1 MTIQERIKEAEEI
14 TNTSPS
20 DAQKDKGNYKKGK
33 VKIEGLQITIENP
46 KGSTR
51 SGVGRDGKSWEIKM
65 PYTYG
70 YFNNTLGKDGD
81 QFDVYLGD
89 HFEEFDVYIIDQVHG
104 DTKAFDEHKIMFGF
118 KDEKSAKEAYLKCYE
133 DDWDGFGSI
142 TKISLNKFKIWLKDS
157 SINKY
162 PANKLN
168 ITSRMD
174 IVNKDLGDRISL
186 IRLFGEVEAEKTLE
200 NLKQQAGDIESFDK
214 LIVEI
219 ASPGGS
225 VSEGLEIM
233 VWLDS
238 LSSIGKQ
245 IITVVVANAYSI
257 ASLIMLTSN
266 IKLISKHGKVMVHNP
281 MVPELK
287 YVNANDLE
295 KHISELRDLE
305 SYMYE
310 LYEMFTGLET
320 AEIKELMDNETY
332 LSPQEAVDFGFA
344 DMVVD
349 IKPKSFEMT
358 TNKLKET
365 NMSKTINSL
374 KKVIAMVN
382 NSKYV
387 NQTYTD
393 KDGGEIEIFQGDA
406 STYKVGDRTS
416 MEKGQVTLSDGAKVT
431 IEDFLITEIDRSVE
445 KGGSEEAQFNQG
457 AAPEAADGEEDLPTD
472 TPATDP
478 SKVIEKTEQTVTTKE
493 VQNAEIKEI
502 HAWEVSVVQDT
513 FEIGTKVEYKPYSEG
528 DEPTSVGA
536 GEYQLEDGRKILTDT
551 DGIVRFIKPAEG
563 GEAPDAE
570 AKAKEESEAKAKE
583 DAEAKE
589 KEMKAEKLESKE
601 LEAKLEE
608 LENKNKELEAKLGE
622 IENNLKTDAK
632 EVEAKLDEVNKFQE
646 VAAKAID
653 TVASSIQSN
662 FSPEASATAGKLIKG
677 SIFQQLKAKRGLK

>member
-1 MTIQERIKEAEEI
+1 MTLEEKIKEAEKI
-14 TNTSPS
+14 TNTNPTE
-20 DAQKDKGNYKKGK
+20 AQKQKGNYKKGK
-33 VKIEGLQITIENP
+33 VKIKGLQITIENP
-46 KGSTR
+46 VGSTR
-51 SGVGRDGKSWEIKM
+51 SGVDSDGNSWKITM
-65 PYTYG
+65 PFTYG
-70 YFNNTLGKDGD
+70 YFNKTLGKDGE
-81 QFDVYLGD
+81 QVDVYLGNCLD
-89 HFEEFDVYIIDQVHG
+89 EFDVYIIDQVKE
-104 DTKAFDEHKIMFGF
+104 DTRAFDEHKIMFGF
-118 KDEKSAKEAYLKCYE
+118 KDEINAKESYLKCYG
-133 DDWDGFGSI
+133 DNWKGFGSI
-142 TKISLNKFKIWLKDS
+142 TKISLNKFKIWLDDS

-162 PANKLN
+162 PASKLN
-168 ITSRMD
+168 ISSRMD

-257 ASLIMLTSN
+257 ASLIMLASN

-406 STYKVGDRTS
+406 STYKVGDKTS

-445 KGGSEEAQFNQG
+445 KDGSEEAQFNQG
-457 AAPEAADGEEDLPTD
+457 AAPEAADGEEDLPAD
-472 TPATDP
+472 APATDP

-536 GEYQLEDGRKILTDT
+536 GEYQLEDGRKILTDS
-551 DGIVRFIKPAEG
+551 DGIVRFIKPAEGG

-570 AKAKEESEAKAKE
+570 AKAKEE
-583 DAEAKE
+583 AEAKE